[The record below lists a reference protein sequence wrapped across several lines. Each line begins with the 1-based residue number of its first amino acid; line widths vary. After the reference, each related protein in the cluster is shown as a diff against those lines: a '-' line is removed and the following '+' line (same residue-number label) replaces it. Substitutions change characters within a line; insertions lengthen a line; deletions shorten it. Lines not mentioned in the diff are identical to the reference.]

1 MKIHLRS
8 LTAPVAIAGLAA
20 LALALTTGGA
30 SLSAS
35 GEHRQIH
42 VTKECGD
49 YTAKAGSFC
58 TITSS
63 NLRGIRKGSKVVY
76 DQAAGIPTG
85 MLDSNVVLDAGNGD
99 RALGR
104 CTLDFATGRGLCTF
118 SDGTGE
124 LAGFHARVEVSH
136 LKDFDWAWDGTYGFS
151 RAEDE
156 DR

>member
-1 MKIHLRS
+1 M
-8 LTAPVAIAGLAA
+8 
-20 LALALTTGGA
+20 
-30 SLSAS
+30 
-35 GEHRQIH
+35 
-42 VTKECGD
+42 TKECSE
-49 YTAKAGSFC
+49 YTAVAGSFC

-63 NLRGIRKGSKVVY
+63 DLRGIKKRSKVIY
-76 DQAAGIPTG
+76 DQAAGIPKG

-136 LKDFDWAWDGTYGFS
+136 VKDFTWAWDGTYGFDG
-151 RAEDE
+151 DE
-156 DR
+156 DRDR